1 MGDNKDYVV
10 SGNNRISKKCNE
22 DDVTEFRNQVDNH
35 FNNTK
40 KTIYT
45 HFNEE
50 KRKDELAYRMKELN
64 EPENNKE
71 KCPFLKIAIKKKMI
85 KQFFLF

>member
-40 KTIYT
+40 NMT
-45 HFNEE
+45 
-50 KRKDELAYRMKELN
+50 KRKKS
-64 EPENNKE
+64 
-71 KCPFLKIAIKKKMI
+71 IKTT
-85 KQFFLF
+85 